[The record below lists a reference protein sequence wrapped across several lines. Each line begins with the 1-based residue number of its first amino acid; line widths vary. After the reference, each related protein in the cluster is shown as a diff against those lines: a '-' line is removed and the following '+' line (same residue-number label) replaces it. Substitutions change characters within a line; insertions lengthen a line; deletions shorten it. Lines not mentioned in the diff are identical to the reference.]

1 MQILDIKYFHYAAM
15 ASIFIPESCQRTWE
29 GDAIL
34 YCRGASS
41 QSKHGKKTF
50 AELGAKQET
59 FSSWKRKGSILYSF
73 L

>member
-1 MQILDIKYFHYAAM
+1 M

-59 FSSWKRKGSILYSF
+59 FSSWKRKGVCYTHFRRNWDQYSQCI
-73 L
+73 